1 MQVEVTA
8 ITSRVSSD
16 GHPFCEVFYE
26 VLTEGSHTDTLHHY
40 CSRLW
45 YPLADTPHARAA
57 ERAAFIRRQQK
68 EPGR

>member
-16 GHPFCEVFYE
+16 GHPFCEVFYTVAGVE
-26 VLTEGSHTDTLHHY
+26 HY

-45 YPLADTPHARAA
+45 YPLADTPHTRAA